1 MATADP
7 GAELRARKP
16 YLQDLNDDTDE
27 ETAQERVMRL
37 NMEEQK
43 ASNGKPRRAFGRTPD
58 GTGKTRRR
66 AAPLTKAVF
75 VVPQTHDMVSQ
86 LLSPSQPKNASDLFV
101 LAILA
106 LHILAPIWL
115 PAGWRSLVM
124 GVLFIFWR
132 SSYNAGIGYL
142 LHMQSIDRRLVHW
155 AKKLHIFQDPAS
167 GKNPHP
173 RLYAAMKR
181 ELETKIPN
189 DYRTE
194 AAPIEYNTWLVFR
207 RVVDLILMCDFVSYC
222 MFAITCTSIPAGEPV
237 VLTVGRWLAGS
248 ALIFFNLWVKLDAH
262 RIVKDYAWY
271 WGDFFF
277 LIDQDLTFDGV
288 FEMAPH
294 PMYSIGYAGYYGI
307 SLMSAS
313 YKVLF
318 ISIVAHAA
326 QFLFLISVESPHIE
340 KTYNTPARKNKPQ
353 RVGNGTPDDQ
363 LDDQSDIQP
372 STLHKILGI
381 QNTDLHRVVDLAIY
395 LLHLQTTLLVAWAPS
410 TPVFQ
415 FYFFLNAL
423 FWRLWFVLGI
433 GFILNRQSAK
443 KSWTRHF
450 IKYGDD
456 AQEAFRQWKGVYHL
470 SNHLCYG
477 SFGAVAWKFYHFPTD
492 WSYGTTLLRHVV
504 GFALLGLHIW
514 TVASIRESLGEFGW
528 FYGDFFFD
536 RAPKLTYGGIY
547 RFLNN
552 PERFLGLAGLWGF
565 AIITWSRSIFALALI
580 SHLLTL
586 FFIQFVERP
595 HMQKLYGESLRQE
608 SGLSKGYRRSLPKP
622 IRELQGTVD
631 RRIEQTADYIDE
643 LIEALRGKLNIVPT
657 SILYDASNMLKQYPA
672 RIISRSTE
680 ALEGRDAGQYSL
692 SVQGTPTSGLAE
704 LDRRSG
710 RESESG
716 RLPPARRSNYK
727 PLIFEYGSTIKVR
740 WKAPLNH
747 GKKDWIGLYM
757 ISDNVDREVT
767 QLSSRGRW
775 VATTPGQFDSLR
787 ADQGIIA
794 SDTLAKSGDE
804 SHYEGDVIFEGDKLW
819 WTTGVFEFRYH
830 SDGKHNVMA
839 ISNPFEIR
847 ISRFDEDG
855 AELDSEGTLRAAVE
869 RALLPVVRN
878 CLDRDPSVAPDAV
891 DEPFGTAV
899 ERDEKYGKRV
909 VFAVHQMFGIEFA
922 PHVVMV
928 DGMVKSL
935 AARICTAKKALVSDL
950 SGPGSC

>member
-1 MATADP
+1 
-7 GAELRARKP
+7 
-16 YLQDLNDDTDE
+16 
-27 ETAQERVMRL
+27 
-37 NMEEQK
+37 
-43 ASNGKPRRAFGRTPD
+43 
-58 GTGKTRRR
+58 
-66 AAPLTKAVF
+66 
-75 VVPQTHDMVSQ
+75 MVSQ

-101 LAILA
+101 LLILA
-106 LHILAPIWL
+106 LHILAPVWL
-115 PAGWRSLVM
+115 PASWRAPVM
-124 GVLFIFWR
+124 GILFIFWR

-142 LHMQSIDRRLVHW
+142 LHMQSVDRRLVYW
-155 AKKLHIFQDPAS
+155 ARKLRIFEHPSS
-167 GKNPHP
+167 GKNPYP
-173 RLYAAMKR
+173 RVYSTMKR

-189 DYRTE
+189 DYKTE

-207 RVVDLILMCDFVSYC
+207 RLVDLILMCDFVSYC
-222 MFAITCTSIPAGEPV
+222 MFAITCTSIPPHEPA
-237 VLTVGRWLAGS
+237 VLTLGRWLAGS

-277 LIDQDLTFDGV
+277 LIDQELTFDGV

-340 KTYNTPARKNKPQ
+340 KTYNTPTRKNRPAQQ
-353 RVGNGTPDDQ
+353 RVGSGTPDEL
-363 LDDQSDIQP
+363 LDADPSEIDQP
-372 STLHKILGI
+372 STLHRILGI
-381 QNTDLHRVVDLAIY
+381 QNTDLHRVVDMAIF
-395 LLHLQTTLLVAWAPS
+395 LLHLQTALLVAWTPS

-415 FYFFLNAL
+415 FHFFLNAL
-423 FWRLWFVLGI
+423 IWRLWFALGI

-456 AQEAFRQWKGVYHL
+456 AQEAFRQWKGVYHI
-470 SNHLCYG
+470 SNHLCYS

-504 GFALLGLHIW
+504 GFALVGLHVW
-514 TVASIRESLGEFGW
+514 TVTSIRESLGEFGW

-536 RAPKLTYGGIY
+536 RAPKLTYDGIY

-552 PERFLGLAGLWGF
+552 PERFFGLAGLWGF

-631 RRIEQTADYIDE
+631 RSIEQTADYIDE
-643 LIEALRGKLNIVPT
+643 LIEAGRAKLDVVRT
-657 SILYDASNMLKQYPA
+657 SIFHDASNMLKQYPA
-672 RIISRSTE
+672 RIITRSTE
-680 ALEGRDAGQYSL
+680 ALEGHDVREYSL

-716 RLPPARRSNYK
+716 RMPPTRRSNYK
-727 PLIFEYGSTIKVR
+727 PLIFEYGSTIKVH

-775 VATTPGQFDSLR
+775 VATTPGAFDSLR
-787 ADQGIIA
+787 ADQGIVA
-794 SDTLAKSGDE
+794 SDTLAKAANGEE

-830 SDGKHNVMA
+830 HNGKHNVMA

-847 ISRFDEDG
+847 ISRFDEDA
-855 AELDSEGTLRAAVE
+855 AELDSQGTLRVAVE

-878 CLDRDPSVAPDAV
+878 CFDRDPSVAPEAV
-891 DEPFGTAV
+891 DEPFGPLV
-899 ERDEKYGKRV
+899 ERDEKYAKRV

-928 DGMVKSL
+928 DGTVKNL
-935 AARICTAKKALVSDL
+935 AARICTAKKALVSVFLMPD
-950 SGPGSC
+950 GC